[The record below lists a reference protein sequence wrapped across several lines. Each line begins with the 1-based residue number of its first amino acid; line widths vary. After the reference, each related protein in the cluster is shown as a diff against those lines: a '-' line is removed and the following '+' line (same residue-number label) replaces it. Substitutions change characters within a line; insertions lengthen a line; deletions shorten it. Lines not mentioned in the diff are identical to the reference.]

1 MPNGAND
8 NSTASFEPGLWFF
21 EGLAIQIIPP
31 QTTPVATGH
40 PGQLDFSKPG
50 NSAFEPSTGPFV

>member
-1 MPNGAND
+1 MSNGAND

-31 QTTPVATGH
+31 APPAAPKG
-40 PGQLDFSKPG
+40 GQLDFSKPG
-50 NSAFEPSTGPFV
+50 NSGFEPSTGPFV